1 MPIAPILMTPAYRC
15 GEDTPWGG
23 DGLGRLFGREIPD
36 PRTGESLEVSAI
48 PGVESRDRDGTALT
62 ALIGRHGERLTG
74 RGFDRPF
81 PLLLKLLDAREML
94 SVQVHPDDAYAHEHE
109 GGKLGKTEAWLVIA
123 AERGA
128 KLVYGVNAESS
139 EELRA
144 QVEAGKLEESLRW
157 VAVQPGDVLYI
168 PHGCV
173 HALGGGILIYEIQQ
187 SSDVTYRFWDWG
199 RVGKDGRPRA
209 LHTQAA
215 LDVSRPELKLN
226 KLPGATLIVTGG
238 NGGGGMPSEAGVM
251 REVLLAKGIGADRIA
266 MEDQSDDTRANFTNV
281 ARMIDPANPIVII
294 TTGCHMD
301 RAVRLAGE
309 TGFRDVRRL
318 PVPSE
323 PVNAISNVLWE
334 VVMALNHI
342 LTGR

>member
-1 MPIAPILMTPAYRC
+1 MS
-15 GEDTPWGG
+15 D
-23 DGLGRLFGREIPD
+23 
-36 PRTGESLEVSAI
+36 
-48 PGVESRDRDGTALT
+48 
-62 ALIGRHGERLTG
+62 
-74 RGFDRPF
+74 
-81 PLLLKLLDAREML
+81 
-94 SVQVHPDDAYAHEHE
+94 
-109 GGKLGKTEAWLVIA
+109 
-123 AERGA
+123 
-128 KLVYGVNAESS
+128 
-139 EELRA
+139 LRA
-144 QVEAGKLEESLRW
+144 IV
-157 VAVQPGDVLYI
+157 GDVLLALSVGMAVYI
-168 PHGCV
+168 IAVMTRKCRAV
-173 HALGGGILIYEIQQ
+173 VIKRVYRKALGYELLICGVLLLLSLDVRFDLLEACLPLRIVLAVLNIFLLAVAAKVVAGGMHQNAGEVEYALVLGVALE
-187 SSDVTYRFWDWG
+187 
-199 RVGKDGRPRA
+199 DGRPTVDMMRR
-209 LHTQAA
+209 LSAA
-215 LDVSRPELKLN
+215 ADYARKRPA
-226 KLPGATLIVTGG
+226 ATLIVTGG